1 MTSTAMNSKKRNSS
15 VPASEV
21 SANTEEYLEWI
32 YRLSKENDEVTTTDL
47 ARKLKVSPASV
58 TGMLKR
64 LAERGLIDYQ
74 PYKGIALTPDGRS
87 VAARIIRRHG
97 LIERLLTDVLGLP
110 WHKADMVA
118 GRIEHVITDEVEE
131 RIAQLLD
138 YPTTCPHGQ
147 PIDMEAPDFT
157 VRLTSL
163 DANEEAKVSRIG
175 DEEPEFLSYIEEL
188 GLLPGVHLTSLGRAP
203 FNGPFRIRVGDREHA
218 LGDEVATEI
227 WVERL
232 TPAALAGLPE
242 AAPAGSISAP

>member
-1 MTSTAMNSKKRNSS
+1 MTSTTMKNKRQNSS

-74 PYKGIALTPDGRS
+74 PYKGIALTPDGRT

-110 WHKADMVA
+110 WHEVDQVA

-131 RIAQLLD
+131 RIAQLCD

-147 PIDMEAPDFT
+147 PIDMEAPDYAI
-157 VRLTSL
+157 RLTKL
-163 DANEEAKVSRIG
+163 DADAEARVSRIG
-175 DEEPEFLSYIEEL
+175 DEEPEFLSYVAEL
-188 GLLPGVHLTSLGRAP
+188 GLRPGVHIRSLGRAP
-203 FNGPFRIRVGDREHA
+203 FNGPFRIRVGEREHA
-218 LGDEVATEI
+218 LGAEVAAEI

-232 TPAALAGLPE
+232 SPVPLVNSSDAVE
-242 AAPAGSISAP
+242 VAPVGS

>member
-1 MTSTAMNSKKRNSS
+1 MTSTTMKNKRQNSS

-74 PYKGIALTPDGRS
+74 PYKGIALTPDGRT

-110 WHKADMVA
+110 WHEVDQVA

-131 RIAQLLD
+131 RIAQLCD

-147 PIDMEAPDFT
+147 PIDMEAPDYAI
-157 VRLTSL
+157 RLTKL
-163 DANEEAKVSRIG
+163 DADEEARVSRIG
-175 DEEPEFLSYIEEL
+175 DEEPEFLSYVAEL
-188 GLLPGVHLTSLGRAP
+188 GLRPGVHIRSLGRAP
-203 FNGPFRIRVGDREHA
+203 FNGPFRIRVGEREHA
-218 LGDEVATEI
+218 LGAEVAAEI

-232 TPAALAGLPE
+232 CPVPLVNSSDAVE
-242 AAPAGSISAP
+242 VAPVGS

>member
-1 MTSTAMNSKKRNSS
+1 MKSKRQNSALPS
-15 VPASEV
+15 SEV

-74 PYKGIALTPDGRS
+74 PYKGIALTPDGRT

-110 WHKADMVA
+110 WHKVDLVA

-131 RIAQLLD
+131 RIAQLCD

-147 PIDMEAPDFT
+147 PIDMEAPDYS
-157 VRLTSL
+157 VRLSTL
-163 DANEEAKVSRIG
+163 DANEEARVSRIG
-175 DEEPEFLSYIEEL
+175 DEDAEFLFYVEEL
-188 GLLPGVHLTSLGRAP
+188 GLKPGVHVTSLGRAP
-203 FNGPFRIRVGDREHA
+203 FNGPFLVRVGSREHA
-218 LGDEVATEI
+218 LGDEVASEI

-232 TPAALAGLPE
+232 NPTPVAGVSE
-242 AAPAGSISAP
+242 AATTGLSRSGG

>member
-1 MTSTAMNSKKRNSS
+1 MKNKRQNSS

-74 PYKGIALTPDGRS
+74 PYKGILLTPEGRT

-110 WHKADMVA
+110 WHEVDQVA

-131 RIAQLLD
+131 RIAQLCD

-147 PIDMEAPDFT
+147 PIDMEAPDFAI
-157 VRLTSL
+157 RLTKL
-163 DANEEAKVSRIG
+163 DAGEEAQVSRIG
-175 DEEPEFLSYIEEL
+175 DEEPEFLSYVAEL
-188 GLLPGVHLTSLGRAP
+188 GLRPGVHIRSLGRAP

-218 LGDEVATEI
+218 LGDEVAAEI

-232 TPAALAGLPE
+232 TPAAVLESSEAPE
-242 AAPAGSISAP
+242 AAAARP

>member
-1 MTSTAMNSKKRNSS
+1 MSSTTMKKNRQNSS
-15 VPASEV
+15 VPPSEV

-32 YRLSKENDEVTTTDL
+32 YRLSKENVEVTTTDL

-64 LAERGLIDYQ
+64 LGERGMIVYQ
-74 PYKGIALTPDGRS
+74 PYKGIILTDDGRA

-110 WHKADMVA
+110 WHKADLVA

-147 PIDMEAPDFT
+147 PIDMEAPNFA

-163 DANEEAKVSRIG
+163 DAQEEARVSRIG
-175 DEEPEFLSYIEEL
+175 DEEPEFLAYVDEL
-188 GLLPGVHLTSLGRAP
+188 GMRPGVHLTSLGRAP
-203 FNGPFRIRVGDREHA
+203 FNGPFLIRVGDREHA
-218 LGDEVATEI
+218 LGDEVAAEI

-232 TPAALAGLPE
+232 APVPAV
-242 AAPAGSISAP
+242 AAPADSSSG

>member
-1 MTSTAMNSKKRNSS
+1 MKNKRRNSS

-64 LAERGLIDYQ
+64 LAERGMIDYQ
-74 PYKGIALTPDGRS
+74 PYKGIALTPDGRA

-97 LIERLLTDVLGLP
+97 LIERLLYDVLRLP
-110 WHKADMVA
+110 WHEVDVVA

-131 RIAQLLD
+131 RIAQLCD

-147 PIDMEAPDFT
+147 PIDMEAPDFS
-157 VRLTSL
+157 VRLTRL
-163 DANEEAKVSRIG
+163 DAGEEARVSRIG
-175 DEEPEFLSYIEEL
+175 DEEPEFLSYVEEL
-188 GLLPGVHLTSLGRAP
+188 GLRPGVHVTSLGRAP

-218 LGDEVATEI
+218 LGGEVAAEI

-232 TPAALAGLPE
+232 TPAPLAGMSE
-242 AAPAGSISAP
+242 AAPAGSAGTP

>member
-1 MTSTAMNSKKRNSS
+1 MKNRKPNSS
-15 VPASEV
+15 VPALTV

-47 ARKLKVSPASV
+47 ARKLKISPASV

-74 PYKGIALTPDGRS
+74 PYKGIALTSDGRI
-87 VAARIIRRHG
+87 VASRVIRRHG
-97 LIERLLTDVLGLP
+97 LIERLLTDFLGMP
-110 WHKADMVA
+110 WHEVDAVA
-118 GRIEHVITDEVEE
+118 ERIEHVITDEVEE

-147 PIDMEAPDFT
+147 PLDMEAPDFT

-163 DANEEAKVSRIG
+163 DANELAKVSRIG
-175 DEEPEFLSYIEEL
+175 DEEPDFLSYIEEL

-218 LGDEVATEI
+218 LGHEAAAEI

-232 TPAALAGLPE
+232 GPAPEGAISE
-242 AAPAGSISAP
+242 AAPAGSAAAP

>member
-1 MTSTAMNSKKRNSS
+1 MTPTTMTNKRRNSS

-64 LAERGLIDYQ
+64 LAERELIDYQ
-74 PYKGIALTPDGRS
+74 PYKGIALTPGGRT

-97 LIERLLTDVLGLP
+97 LIERLLFNVLGLP
-110 WHKADMVA
+110 WHEVDAVA

-131 RIAQLLD
+131 RIAQLCG

-147 PIDMEAPDFT
+147 PIDMEAPDFS
-157 VRLTSL
+157 VRLTTL
-163 DANEEAKVSRIG
+163 DAGEEARVSRIG
-175 DEEPEFLSYIEEL
+175 DEEPEFLSYVEEL
-188 GLLPGVHLTSLGRAP
+188 GLRPGVHLTSLGRAP
-203 FNGPFRIRVGDREHA
+203 FNGPVRIRVSDREHA
-218 LGDEVATEI
+218 LGDEVAAEI

-232 TPAALAGLPE
+232 ASAPSAGAPEPAT
-242 AAPAGSISAP
+242 AGSASSL

>member
-1 MTSTAMNSKKRNSS
+1 MTSTRMKPKRQNSS
-15 VPASEV
+15 VPASTV

-74 PYKGIALTPDGRS
+74 PYHSIGLTEEGRA

-110 WHKADMVA
+110 WHKADSLA
-118 GRIEHVITDEVEE
+118 ERIEHVITDEVEE
-131 RIAQLLD
+131 RIAALLD
-138 YPTTCPHGQ
+138 NPTTCPHGQ
-147 PIDMEAPDFT
+147 PIDMEQPDYS
-157 VRLTSL
+157 VRLSKL
-163 DANEEAKVSRIG
+163 DAQEEARVSRIG
-175 DEEPEFLSYIEEL
+175 DEEPEFLSYIQEL
-188 GLLPGVHLTSLGRAP
+188 GLLPGVHVKLMGRAP
-203 FNGPFRIRVGDREHA
+203 FNGPFLVQVGDREHA
-218 LGDEVATEI
+218 IGDEVADEI

-232 TPAALAGLPE
+232 TPVAIPGAPE
-242 AAPAGSISAP
+242 TAPAAG